1 MELLP
6 IIVPITK
13 EVNSMINLVV
23 KYLNGELTPDE
34 KKLIL
39 LSVTENETLR
49 NDLIEFDH
57 LMAHLS
63 LLPAKEDNIK
73 AQKSLT
79 SFLNRID
86 NKKDS
91 K

>member
-1 MELLP
+1 
-6 IIVPITK
+6 
-13 EVNSMINLVV
+13 MINLVA

-34 KKLIL
+34 KKLIV

-63 LLPAKEDNIK
+63 LLPQKEDNIK

-79 SFLNRID
+79 SFLNVIN
-86 NKKDS
+86 NKKDC